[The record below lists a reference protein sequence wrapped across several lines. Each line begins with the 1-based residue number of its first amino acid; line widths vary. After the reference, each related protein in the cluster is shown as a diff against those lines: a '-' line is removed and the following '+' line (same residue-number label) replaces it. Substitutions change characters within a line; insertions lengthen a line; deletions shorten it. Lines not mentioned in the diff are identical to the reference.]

1 MRPAVPVYWRCTPG
15 VVIWSPDLG
24 VFAVAA
30 AGVLCAFHA
39 WRTHYLDSV
48 SAADPVQP
56 SLSLL
61 FFELTGHCGG
71 AVRLHVTAADVL
83 VRHGVDKDDSR

>member
-1 MRPAVPVYWRCTPG
+1 M
-15 VVIWSPDLG
+15 G
-24 VFAVAA
+24 VFAVRA

-48 SAADPVQP
+48 SAADLVQT
-56 SLSLL
+56 SLLLL
-61 FFELTGHCGG
+61 FFELTGYCGD

-83 VRHGVDKDDSR
+83 VRHGVNRDDSR

>member
-1 MRPAVPVYWRCTPG
+1 LG
-15 VVIWSPDLG
+15 VV
-24 VFAVAA
+24 AVAA

-48 SAADPVQP
+48 SAVDPVQP

-61 FFELTGHCGG
+61 SFELTGYRGG